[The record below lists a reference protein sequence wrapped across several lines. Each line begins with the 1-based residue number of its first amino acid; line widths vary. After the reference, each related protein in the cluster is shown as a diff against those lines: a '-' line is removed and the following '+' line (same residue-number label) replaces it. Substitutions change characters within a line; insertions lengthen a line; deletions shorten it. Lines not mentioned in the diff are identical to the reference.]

1 MLRYVP
7 LILLFCSF
15 ILGGCDTATDPD
27 NPSGG
32 DTTTIVMSKLADLPV
47 AGGDATGIAVA
58 PDGRI
63 IAVIDGKLYAIPAAG
78 GAPQIINGDA
88 VHTNVAVAPSGEI
101 YALTPTEFRTYAP
114 GTTTPTIVPIDPA
127 GPRAIGRRVED
138 SEIIFSPSGEP
149 FITFINNTPQ
159 SYTYYSTDKGETW
172 KDFTLMNGS
181 GSMQY
186 GGDVAFMPNGD
197 IIAADYK
204 GLYKTTDQGATW
216 ASFPPPLDNYAGKLL
231 VTSNGDIYYWVKGG
245 GGLKVSH
252 DGGGS
257 FSDLSQFNRAP
268 YFISIRQGNDG
279 ALYALAN
286 RSAVGHVPIARPMSL
301 LKSTDGGTT
310 WQHLLYVQGH
320 ELATR
325 GTTLAVGLVG
335 SLDGSARTPGGVNI
349 SQNMG
354 TTWSSNGL
362 NTVGKFQDI
371 GFDRDGNLMLIADQE
386 LFRKTTAGWQTV
398 GSQGFFNRFTTTPQG
413 NLLIA
418 TPSTAF
424 FSSDNGT
431 TWNEKEFPDYLYG
444 GIGGIVV
451 PVVVGKRDN
460 EFLVS
465 VTTYRDDLGT
475 HTNGALYKVGGDGV
489 PSRITGV
496 NGNFVKIIEDKD
508 KILYAATVNF
518 ADALKSTDG
527 GATWQVQPKGTP
539 AIAINSSNK
548 FISNGEMGTYR
559 IGTMG
564 SDETRPLKM
573 SGFTTPG
580 NLISSIKFDR
590 NDQLYIVTANQE
602 LYISQSPLK

>member
-1 MLRYVP
+1 MLRHVV
-7 LILLFCSF
+7 LILLFCLF

-32 DTTTIVMSKLADLPV
+32 DTTTLAMTKLTDLPV
-47 AGGDATGIAVA
+47 AGGDVTGIAVA
-58 PDGRI
+58 PDGRV

-78 GAPQIINGDA
+78 GTPQIINSDP

-101 YALTPTEFRTYAP
+101 YALTATEFRTYVS
-114 GTTTPTIVPIDPA
+114 GSTTPAIVPIDPA
-127 GPRAIGRRVED
+127 GPLAIGRRVED
-138 SEIIFSPSGEP
+138 AEITFSPSGEP
-149 FITFINNTPQ
+149 VITLTNNTPQ
-159 SYTYYSTDKGETW
+159 SYTYSSTDKGATW
-172 KDFTLMNGS
+172 KSVTLMNGS
-181 GSMQY
+181 GTMQY

-197 IIAADYK
+197 IVATDYK
-204 GLYKTTDQGATW
+204 GFYKSPDRGATW

-231 VTSNGDIYYWVKGG
+231 VTSGGDIYYWVKGG

-252 DGGGS
+252 NGGAS

-268 YFISIRQGNDG
+268 YFISLRQGGDG

-286 RSAVGHVPIARPMSL
+286 RSAVGTVPIARPMSL

-320 ELATR
+320 ELATG

-335 SLDGSARTPGGVNI
+335 SLNGSSSGPGGVNI

-354 TTWSSNGL
+354 ATWRSNGL
-362 NTVGKFQDI
+362 NTVKTFQDF
-371 GFDRDGNLMLIADQE
+371 GFDRDGNLLLVADQE
-386 LFRKTTAGWQTV
+386 LFRKTAAGWQTM

-413 NLLIA
+413 NLLFA
-418 TPSTAF
+418 TSSTAY

-431 TWNEKEFPDYLYG
+431 TWSEEKMPDYLYG

-475 HTNGALYKVGGDGV
+475 HTNGALYKVDKDGL
-489 PSRITGV
+489 PARITGA
-496 NGNFVKIIEDKD
+496 NGNFVKIIEDRD
-508 KILYAATVNF
+508 GILYASTVNF

-539 AIAINSSNK
+539 AIAINSNNK

-559 IGTMG
+559 LGTMG

-580 NLISSIKFDR
+580 NLISSIRFDR
-590 NDQLYIVTANQE
+590 DDRLYIVTANQE